1 MNKNISNPNKGYN
14 HLNKGKKQEFYCI
27 KTQDLAVSFGENK
40 ILENINIHINWGK
53 ITTII
58 GRNGAGKST
67 LMKAILGDVPYKGK
81 ILFQDIDKNK
91 LSDIKVGYV
100 PQHINIERNTPTS
113 VYDLFAS
120 FHSRVPVFL
129 HKSKRVYQEIKELL
143 GLLDAQDLIDKR
155 VCDLSGGELQ
165 RVLLAIAINPIPNL
179 LLLDEPV
186 SGMDRNGMELFYST
200 INRLKDNYKL
210 PIIMISHDFEFVK
223 KYSDYV
229 ILLDKTIVQEGSP
242 KEVFNSKEFA
252 HVFGSAFIM
261 SQ

>member
-1 MNKNISNPNKGYN
+1 MNKKISNPNKTNN
-14 HLNKGKKQEFYCI
+14 HFVKENNQEFDCI
-27 KTQDLAVSFGENK
+27 RTQDLAVSFGENK
-40 ILENINIHINWGK
+40 VLDNINIHISCGK

-58 GRNGAGKST
+58 GRNGAGKTT
-67 LMKAILGDVPYKGK
+67 LMKAILGNLPYKGR
-81 ILFQDIDKNK
+81 ILFKDIDKNK
-91 LSDIKVGYV
+91 LNHIKVGYV

-113 VYDLFAS
+113 VYDLYAS

-129 HKSKRVYQEIKELL
+129 YKNKKLYQEIKDLL

-165 RVLLAIAINPIPNL
+165 RVLLAIAINPIPDL

-200 INRLKDNYKL
+200 IKRLKDSYNL

-229 ILLDKTIVQEGSP
+229 ILLDKRIIREGSP

-252 HVFGSAFIM
+252 QAFGSALW
-261 SQ
+261 